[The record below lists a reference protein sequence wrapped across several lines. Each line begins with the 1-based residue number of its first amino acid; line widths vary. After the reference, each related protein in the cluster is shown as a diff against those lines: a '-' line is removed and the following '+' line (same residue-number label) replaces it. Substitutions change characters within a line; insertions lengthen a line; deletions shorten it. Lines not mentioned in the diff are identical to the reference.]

1 LKSTRPFCILLE
13 ATLNVQENMSESHSG
28 QSQIQ
33 VAQSKPKGKY
43 TGERIKPAKLQAIV
57 NALSIGEPIQ
67 SIAARLHSS
76 TSTVIA
82 TRERESLDIERRKQ
96 LIRAS
101 AARLAAN
108 GFDKLNREMDAGK
121 INGALLVPVT
131 GMATDKVIAL
141 SLPAPFPSSYQQNL
155 HLHLQPVESPA
166 TLIECSANSKRK
178 PANSGSSK
186 RKPALSCHHK
196 RRQKKE
202 PQIHPSPQIPQ
213 TVPRRHTLASKRLLE
228 QQAVQRLPQAAL
240 R

>member
-1 LKSTRPFCILLE
+1 
-13 ATLNVQENMSESHSG
+13 MSESHNG

-33 VAQSKPKGKY
+33 CAQSKPKGKY

-108 GFDKLNREMDAGK
+108 GFDKLNREMDAGR

-141 SLPAPFPSSYQQNL
+141 SSDPSPQQNL
-155 HLHLQPVESPA
+155 HLYLQPRDVTSEFNNMLHQLQEKARALQALEEKARALPPPAKKVVDTEQRESPGA
-166 TLIECSANSKRK
+166 
-178 PANSGSSK
+178 
-186 RKPALSCHHK
+186 
-196 RRQKKE
+196 
-202 PQIHPSPQIPQ
+202 
-213 TVPRRHTLASKRLLE
+213 
-228 QQAVQRLPQAAL
+228 
-240 R
+240 

>member
-1 LKSTRPFCILLE
+1 
-13 ATLNVQENMSESHSG
+13 MSESHNG

-33 VAQSKPKGKY
+33 RAPKPKGKY
-43 TGERIKPAKLQAIV
+43 TGERIKPAKFQAIV

-108 GFDKLNREMDAGK
+108 GFDKLNREMDAGR

-141 SLPAPFPSSYQQNL
+141 SPPEPFPSSYQQNL
-155 HLHLQPVESPA
+155 HLHLQSEDVCGNFNRMLQELHEKVQAIRDAGASSQSP
-166 TLIECSANSKRK
+166 
-178 PANSGSSK
+178 P
-186 RKPALSCHHK
+186 PALSS
-196 RRQKKE
+196 QE
-202 PQIHPSPQIPQ
+202 TDSG
-213 TVPRRHTLASKRLLE
+213 
-228 QQAVQRLPQAAL
+228 QRESL
-240 R
+240 RE

>member
-1 LKSTRPFCILLE
+1 
-13 ATLNVQENMSESHSG
+13 MSDSHNG

-33 VAQSKPKGKY
+33 RAQSKPKGKY
-43 TGERIKPAKLQAIV
+43 TGKRIRPAKLQAIV

-108 GFDKLNREMDAGK
+108 GFDKLNREMDAGN

-131 GMATDKVIAL
+131 GMAIDKVIAL
-141 SLPAPFPSSYQQNL
+141 SSDQLPQQNL
-155 HLHLQPVESPA
+155 HLHLQSQD
-166 TLIECSANSKRK
+166 N
-178 PANSGSSK
+178 
-186 RKPALSCHHK
+186 
-196 RRQKKE
+196 RRN
-202 PQIHPSPQIPQ
+202 
-213 TVPRRHTLASKRLLE
+213 L
-228 QQAVQRLPQAAL
+228 
-240 R
+240 

>member
-1 LKSTRPFCILLE
+1 MFD
-13 ATLNVQENMSESHSG
+13 SHNG

-33 VAQSKPKGKY
+33 RAQSKPQGKY

-82 TRERESLDIERRKQ
+82 ARERESLDIERRKQ

-108 GFDKLNREMDAGK
+108 GFDKLNREMDAGR

-131 GMATDKVIAL
+131 GMAIDKVIAL
-141 SLPAPFPSSYQQNL
+141 SQDPALPQQ
-155 HLHLQPVESPA
+155 HIHLQSIDIAGAFNSFLHELHAKARALSP
-166 TLIECSANSKRK
+166 S
-178 PANSGSSK
+178 PP
-186 RKPALSCHHK
+186 PALTDE
-196 RRQKKE
+196 RTDT
-202 PQIHPSPQIPQ
+202 PSNEN
-213 TVPRRHTLASKRLLE
+213 H
-228 QQAVQRLPQAAL
+228 
-240 R
+240 

>member
-1 LKSTRPFCILLE
+1 MIDSR
-13 ATLNVQENMSESHSG
+13 NG

-33 VAQSKPKGKY
+33 CAQSKPQGKY

-108 GFDKLNREMDAGK
+108 GFDKLNREMDAGN

-131 GMATDKVIAL
+131 GMAIDKVIAL
-141 SLPAPFPSSYQQNL
+141 SSNDPLSGVQQHL
-155 HLHLQPVESPA
+155 HLHLQPNDVTSNFNNLLRSLEEKARALPPSP
-166 TLIECSANSKRK
+166 
-178 PANSGSSK
+178 P
-186 RKPALSCHHK
+186 PALTDE
-196 RRQKKE
+196 R
-202 PQIHPSPQIPQ
+202 PD
-213 TVPRRHTLASKRLLE
+213 TE
-228 QQAVQRLPQAAL
+228 QQEPRSA
-240 R
+240 

>member
-1 LKSTRPFCILLE
+1 CVLLE
-13 ATLNVQENMSESHSG
+13 ATLNVQANMSESQNG

-33 VAQSKPKGKY
+33 CAQPKPKGNY
-43 TGERIKPAKLQAIV
+43 TGERIKPAKLQAII

-108 GFDKLNREMDAGK
+108 GFDKLNREMDAGN

-131 GMATDKVIAL
+131 GMAIDKVIAL
-141 SLPAPFPSSYQQNL
+141 SSNDPLSGVQQHL
-155 HLHLQPVESPA
+155 HLHLQPNHVTSTFNNLLRSLEEKVRALPPSP
-166 TLIECSANSKRK
+166 
-178 PANSGSSK
+178 P
-186 RKPALSCHHK
+186 PALTDQ
-196 RRQKKE
+196 RPE
-202 PQIHPSPQIPQ
+202 
-213 TVPRRHTLASKRLLE
+213 TE
-228 QQAVQRLPQAAL
+228 QQEPRSA
-240 R
+240 

>member
-1 LKSTRPFCILLE
+1 LLE
-13 ATLNVQENMSESHSG
+13 ATLNVQVNMGESHNG

-33 VAQSKPKGKY
+33 CAQSKSKGKY

-108 GFDKLNREMDAGK
+108 GFDKLNREMDAGN

-131 GMATDKVIAL
+131 GMAVDKVIAL
-141 SLPAPFPSSYQQNL
+141 SSDQSPQQNL
-155 HLHLQPVESPA
+155 HLHLESVDLA
-166 TLIECSANSKRK
+166 GTFNKLLHSLQDKAR
-178 PANSGSSK
+178 
-186 RKPALSCHHK
+186 AL
-196 RRQKKE
+196 
-202 PQIHPSPQIPQ
+202 HPSPPPALTDQN
-213 TVPRRHTLASKRLLE
+213 TDTE
-228 QQAVQRLPQAAL
+228 QPESPVA
-240 R
+240 

>member
-1 LKSTRPFCILLE
+1 MFE
-13 ATLNVQENMSESHSG
+13 AHNG

-33 VAQSKPKGKY
+33 RAQPKPKGKY

-108 GFDKLNREMDAGK
+108 GFDKLNREMDAGN

-141 SLPAPFPSSYQQNL
+141 SPPDQFSSSYQERL
-155 HLHLQPVESPA
+155 AIYLQPVDIAGQFNRMLRELEEKVKDRPLPANPTASTDPSPPALTEQSTDTEQRESPVA
-166 TLIECSANSKRK
+166 
-178 PANSGSSK
+178 
-186 RKPALSCHHK
+186 
-196 RRQKKE
+196 
-202 PQIHPSPQIPQ
+202 
-213 TVPRRHTLASKRLLE
+213 
-228 QQAVQRLPQAAL
+228 
-240 R
+240 